1 MFKKGNQFYLEI
13 QILDENNSLLE
24 INGVKKVQFN
34 IGELTKEYND
44 SSKDV
49 SYDEETSAF
58 KIWLTEDETFK
69 FKKNTK
75 LEARVLF
82 KNDVILGTL
91 IEDTYVYDSLKE
103 VKLDA

>member
-1 MFKKGNQFYLEI
+1 MKQGNQFYLEV
-13 QILDENNSLLE
+13 QILDENDNLLE
-24 INGVKKVQFN
+24 IDGVKKAQFN

-44 SSKDV
+44 EMKEV
-49 SYDEETSAF
+49 TYDEQTNAF

-69 FKKNTK
+69 FKNNTK
-75 LEARVLF
+75 MEARVLF

-91 IEDTYVYDSLKE
+91 IEDTYVYNALKE